1 MAISRA
7 WLQLTQLEMSAEERQ
22 RAVFR
27 KYLLGELPEAE
38 HSHLADKYFVD
49 EELFDELLDVENE
62 LLDEYVHEQLSPH
75 ESKRFSDYLSQL
87 PDGASKLAT
96 AYALMEAANELRQAP
111 ASSAE
116 DARLPLAEVAS
127 IGTLRW
133 QALRQWL
140 LADRLFLRYATAVV
154 LIALIAG
161 LSYLSVTKW
170 RLRRDSERLRAERSQ
185 SDQNQ
190 SRLPPETAPQQDRT
204 AKPERS
210 TQPEENLAQSR
221 EQEQRSVRP
230 SANKRR
236 ESGNV
241 ALSSLILTPALRSG
255 GTPDSLVLSPE
266 TKTISLIIPIPQEER
281 IASYRAVLQTT
292 SGRVILSDVRLRPRP
307 SNGAA
312 VSLRLPASQMTNETH
327 KLTLLGKAAD
337 GIDVAHDYYFKVV
350 RTQ

>member
-1 MAISRA
+1 MSISA
-7 WLQLTQLEMSAEERQ
+7 KERKVL
-22 RAVFR
+22 RR
-27 KYLLGELPEAE
+27 YLLGELPELE
-38 HSHLADKYFVD
+38 RSQLADRYFVD

-62 LLDEYVHEQLSPH
+62 LLGHYVRKQLSPA
-75 ESKRFSDYLSQL
+75 ESKRFSQYLGQL

-96 AYALMEAANELRQAP
+96 AYALMEAANELREVP
-111 ASSAE
+111 ASSA
-116 DARLPLAEVAS
+116 DAVRLPFDEVVYAATS
-127 IGTLRW
+127 RW
-133 QALRQWL
+133 HVLRQWL
-140 LADRLFLRYATAVV
+140 FADHHVLRYATVVV

-190 SRLPPETAPQQDRT
+190 ARLPPETAPQQDRT

-221 EQEQRSVRP
+221 QQEQRSVRP

>member
-1 MAISRA
+1 
-7 WLQLTQLEMSAEERQ
+7 MSSENQQ
-22 RAVFR
+22 RAILR
-27 KYLLGELPEAE
+27 KYLLGKLSEAE
-38 HSHLADKYFVD
+38 RSQLADRYFVD

-62 LLDEYVHEQLSPH
+62 LLDQYVLRQLSP
-75 ESKRFSDYLSQL
+75 EERKNFSDYLGQL

-96 AYALMEAANELRQAP
+96 AYALMEAANELREVP
-111 ASSAE
+111 ASSPDA
-116 DARLPLAEVAS
+116 ARLPFGEVVYTATS
-127 IGTLRW
+127 RW

-140 LADRLFLRYATAVV
+140 LADRLFVRYAMAVV

-170 RLRRDSERLRAERSQ
+170 RLRRDSERMRAERSQ
-185 SDQNQ
+185 SDQNEA
-190 SRLPPETAPQQDRT
+190 RLPTETAPQQDGT

-221 EQEQRSVRP
+221 QQEQRSVRP
-230 SANKRR
+230 SGNKRR

-292 SGRVILSDVRLRPRP
+292 SG
-307 SNGAA
+307 
-312 VSLRLPASQMTNETH
+312 
-327 KLTLLGKAAD
+327 
-337 GIDVAHDYYFKVV
+337 
-350 RTQ
+350 